1 VWRRFLDFLIFLLL
15 KIADIFTIT
24 IFSNV
29 KWVDSNC
36 DMVLIWRILWNHM
49 NINQLF
55 MSEVLNPARND
66 HLNRID
72 FHFNI
77 VFSFDLHRSQT
88 KKLSG
93 KE

>member
-36 DMVLIWRILWNHM
+36 DMVLIWRILRNHM

-55 MSEVLNPARND
+55 ISEVLNPARND